1 MTEKEPQKSVAKLK
15 RKRKKRSLL
24 NSILLFLCVFS
35 ICVFIFLSGIKSYTP
50 TADVTLGDESSS
62 TINEDDLNFEIKS
75 VDERLK
81 WIQMEDDLPTV
92 AIRDTNNDNELEKH
106 TLNTLD
112 VKNKEEKTSVKE
124 VVPLP
129 KEEKKVE
136 KQEEKKAKAPK
147 PTIKEIAQEESNKK
161 TTQAQNGVIPLP
173 TKSSD
178 HTKVFLGNYYSL
190 EDAMIIQK
198 RVNQDFPQSS
208 AFIKAKNDYY
218 MVQLGSFSDKEK
230 ANTFIQELKEKGYNP
245 KTL

>member
-50 TADVTLGDESSS
+50 TADVTLGDETSS
-62 TINEDDLNFEIKS
+62 TVNEDDLNFEIKS

-106 TLNTLD
+106 TLKTPEI
-112 VKNKEEKTSVKE
+112 KEKESAKE